1 MMRCNDIQFSS
12 HAIQRMFERGLNQ
25 EAVCNAVLSGEVV
38 ADYADDKPYPSQLL
52 LYFNDK
58 QPLHVVV
65 AYNREVDECIVVTTY
80 VPLVDQW
87 GPDFKTRKAK

>member
-1 MMRCNDIQFSS
+1 
-12 HAIQRMFERGLNQ
+12 MFERGVSQL
-25 EAVCNAVLSGEVV
+25 EVRDAVLLGEVV

-52 LYFNDK
+52 LYFSDK

-65 AYNREVDECIVVTTY
+65 AYNRKVDECVVVTTY
-80 VPLVDQW
+80 VPSVDQW